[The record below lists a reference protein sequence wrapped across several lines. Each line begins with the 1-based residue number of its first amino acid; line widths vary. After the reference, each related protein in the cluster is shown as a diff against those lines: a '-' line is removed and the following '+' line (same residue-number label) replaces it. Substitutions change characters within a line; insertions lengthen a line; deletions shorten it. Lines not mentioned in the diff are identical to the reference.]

1 MAQYRLMIRLLFN
14 KMIKITI
21 LLICLFSIFFAQH
34 IYAKELKP
42 LETILKENN
51 NSINSN
57 SLIIMKRCAA
67 IYGALYFVNPSDIN
81 NKKYENRY
89 KIFLQS
95 AVLEDI
101 KENNTVEED
110 SYKNQLEE
118 FKSSIK
124 FFIQIYLQNFK
135 TNNSYLKN
143 HWLEKD
149 FFICEKY

>member
-1 MAQYRLMIRLLFN
+1 MRLLFN
-14 KMIKITI
+14 KMIKIKI
-21 LLICLFSIFFAQH
+21 LLIYLFSIFFVQH
-34 IYAKELKP
+34 IYANELKP
-42 LETILKENN
+42 LKTILKENN
-51 NSINSN
+51 NLINSN

-67 IYGALYFVNPSDIN
+67 IYGALYFVNPSDLN
-81 NKKYENRY
+81 SEKNENRY
-89 KIFLQS
+89 KVFLQS
-95 AVLEDI
+95 AILEDI

-135 TNNSYLKN
+135 KNNSYLKN
-143 HWLEKD
+143 HWLEDD